1 MIMRDKLI
9 KLITNYYPFIS
20 ALLSGLIYF
29 LTIAPTVI
37 QIDSGELAA
46 VQITFGIAH
55 PTGYPLFTLLGY
67 LFSLLPIF
75 ESKIFQMNI
84 LAMIWVSIG
93 VGIFTYSVKTLL
105 ENLNYF
111 SKENLITKKKK
122 TQPKQHESFELSEIE
137 KVIIAIISGLILS
150 SSKTFW
156 FQSTSVEVYSLQILL
171 FSLTVFYLIKSFI
184 GDYKEK
190 TNKYWFVFA
199 FFLALGFS
207 NHMTILLILPATAY
221 LYFLSNG
228 LNKKSFMK
236 LLQMILLFLVPLI
249 LLYSY
254 LPIRASQNPVLN
266 WGNPVDIERIIRHVS
281 GFQYQVWL
289 FSSTESAKKQFL
301 YYVSNLPKEFYLT
314 LILSVIGLFYSYKY
328 HVKFFVFNLILFVFT
343 ILYSIN
349 YDINDIDSYFLLSY
363 ISLVFFALFGIVF
376 LLRKFSNLRINFK
389 ILLFLIFPAIQIVAN
404 YPVVNQS
411 KNYIYE
417 DYTKA
422 ILNSLPEN
430 SIVFGYQWDYFIS
443 PAYYFQFAE
452 NFRKDIA
459 VIDKELLRRS
469 WYYKQIEKSYPYL
482 LAGVKTEVNLFL
494 DALKPFERKE
504 NYDSNLL
511 ESLFR
516 RIMTNLV
523 LTNFDKREFHLTP
536 EIIDNEMRR
545 GEFSLPSGY
554 DIVPY
559 LLTFKVVQ
567 SNQYV
572 EAPLP
577 DFKLRIEKIK
587 DRYQDGI
594 TNIVATM
601 LMNRALYE
609 KMFNKNQRAI
619 IYLKRALEINPE
631 VSIPNQLRDLVFN

>member
-1 MIMRDKLI
+1 MRDKLMKVI
-9 KLITNYYPFIS
+9 RNYYPFIS
-20 ALLSGLIYF
+20 ALLSVLIYF
-29 LTIAPTVI
+29 LTIAPSVI

-46 VQITFGIAH
+46 VQITLGIAH

-105 ENLNYF
+105 ENLNFF
-111 SKENLITKKKK
+111 SKENLKTKKKK

-137 KVIIAIISGLILS
+137 KIIIAIISGLILS
-150 SSKTFW
+150 FSKTFW

-171 FSLTVFYLIKSFI
+171 FSLTIFYLIKSFI
-184 GDYKEK
+184 SDYNEK

-301 YYVSNLPKEFYLT
+301 YYVSNLPKEFYFT
-314 LILSVIGLFYSYKY
+314 LILSFIGLFYSYKY

-363 ISLVFFALFGIVF
+363 IALTFFAIFGIVS
-376 LLRKFSNLRINFK
+376 LLRKFSQLRINFK

-422 ILNSLPEN
+422 ILNSLPKN

-452 NFRKDIA
+452 NFRRDIA

-469 WYYKQIEKSYPYL
+469 WYYKQIETSYPYL

-523 LTNFDKREFHLTP
+523 FTNIDKREFHITP
-536 EIIDNEMRR
+536 EIIENEMQR
-545 GEFSLPSGY
+545 GEFSLPQGY
-554 DIVPY
+554 ELIPY

-609 KMFNKNQRAI
+609 KMFNKNERAI